1 MAKQNTAHL
10 TRYLP
15 QVAMATFVVAVCPI
29 LAVSA
34 LRAAGV
40 IESVLLSAGLGIVL
54 SLGASSLGGMYWKG
68 RSGSEDVLFADL
80 MIWGCL
86 QRWRTERR
94 LDIALKLLARDA
106 GTGDLSA
113 ERRARLLQQLAGA
126 LEARDPYTHGHS
138 RRVARYA
145 SMISERMGLSSGE
158 VARIR
163 TAAAVHDV
171 GKINT
176 PIEILHKPER
186 LTDEEFGI
194 IQRHPVD
201 SARMVASLGDEEL
214 ASIVRHHHERLDG
227 TGYPNGLAGD
237 RIPLG
242 ARIIAIADTFDAV
255 TSTRP
260 YRRANPHKKAID
272 ILTTEAGTQL
282 DPDAVRAFR
291 SCYSGRRP
299 LALWSALSNLPERL
313 SAWLGGSGTTASAVS
328 MTKVIA
334 TTATAA
340 AVGSAATSTALIA
353 TPRTARSV
361 EAAAQAQLAQPHNVQ
376 LGRSTSAAIQHLS
389 GRVAGTGSSP
399 RSRWSTA
406 PGALAGGPA
415 TTSRAGGTDAASRG
429 HGSRVL
435 RPRAWKLIRAR
446 VRSSGQGPVLGTRQ
460 RHGYG

>member
-1 MAKQNTAHL
+1 
-10 TRYLP
+10 
-15 QVAMATFVVAVCPI
+15 MATFVVAVCPI

-34 LRAAGV
+34 LRAAG
-40 IESVLLSAGLGIVL
+40 IGSVFLSVGLGIVL
-54 SLGASSLGGMYWKG
+54 SLGASWLGAAYWKR

-80 MIWGCL
+80 MIWGWL

-106 GTGDLSA
+106 GMGDLSA
-113 ERRARLLQQLAGA
+113 ERRAGVLQQLAVA

-145 SMISERMGLSSGE
+145 SMISKRMGLSSGE

-176 PIEILHKPER
+176 PVEILHKPER
-186 LTDEEFGI
+186 LTEEEFGI

-201 SARMVASLGDEEL
+201 SARMVAILGDEEL
-214 ASIVRHHHERLDG
+214 TSIVRHHHERLDG

-242 ARIIAIADTFDAV
+242 ARIIAVADTFDAI

-282 DPDAVRAFR
+282 DPAAVRAFR

-299 LALWSALSNLPERL
+299 LALFSALSNVPERL
-313 SAWLGGSGTTASAVS
+313 SAWLGGGGTTASAVS

-340 AVGSAATSTALIA
+340 AVGSAAASTALIA
-353 TPRTARSV
+353 TPRAARSV
-361 EAAAQAQLAQPHNVQ
+361 EIAAQARLAQAHGQ
-376 LGRSTSAAIQHLS
+376 LSRSTSPAVQHLS
-389 GRVAGTGSSP
+389 GRVAAAGSSP
-399 RSRWSTA
+399 RSRWSSA
-406 PGALAGGPA
+406 PGAVTSGPA
-415 TTSRAGGTDAASRG
+415 TTSRAGGTQTASRG
-429 HGSRVL
+429 RGSRTGQASGLDCGVSEF
-435 RPRAWKLIRAR
+435 ATE
-446 VRSSGQGPVLGTRQ
+446 RSHLSTQ
-460 RHGYG
+460 R